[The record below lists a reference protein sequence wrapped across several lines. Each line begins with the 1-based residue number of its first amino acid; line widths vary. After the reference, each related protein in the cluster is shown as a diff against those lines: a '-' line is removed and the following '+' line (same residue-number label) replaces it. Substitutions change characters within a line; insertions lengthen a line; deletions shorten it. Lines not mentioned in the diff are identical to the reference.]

1 MGTKVDTPKAPT
13 YGSIMG
19 DALKTQIKLM
29 PKVLS
34 AEQRFQPAFTQLNI
48 SQLGQAARGMTD
60 IYGQQSQ
67 PIIDLQRQLSD
78 QNIAMQQAQMPGFVQ
93 GFREAAGSQALL
105 QGLQRQAEQGLALG
119 SQISPE
125 EQRIA
130 QQQARAAYASR
141 GMGTSNRAIGSEI
154 LNQYNLGQMREQ
166 QRLSQAQ
173 NIAAQMESSGV
184 PQYYQSVYAPTTL
197 QTLGGVLGQSSGLMA
212 GRQFQPESQMAADIA
227 AQNQMARTQAAAASA
242 ANRTALIGSAMQLG
256 GAAAGAAMGKA

>member
-1 MGTKVDTPKAPT
+1 MGTKVDTPKPPS

-29 PKVLS
+29 PRVLA
-34 AEQRFQPAFTQLNI
+34 AERQFQPQFTELNI

-141 GMGTSNRAIGSEI
+141 GMGTSNRAIGAEI

-173 NIAAQMESSGV
+173 NIAAQMEASGV

-256 GAAAGAAMGKA
+256 GAVAGAAMGKA